1 MSKIIKFHPTN
12 GTAIG
17 LSRLFYIPYLRPH
30 DLKLCVNDMKYNIK
44 GKTYTYI
51 ADIKDNNPVR
61 LSFDQLSVQSFRLS
75 FEPWYQNGYWDH
87 TCVPHVLLDGDT
99 VVANA
104 TVNVLSVHWQNEE
117 KTWLQLGTVMTHPD
131 YRHQGLSRWLMDKIF
146 EEWEGK
152 YDVMFL
158 FANEKVLDF
167 YPKFGFV
174 PANEYQYHARQL
186 TLQSAKVR
194 QLNMDD
200 VADRAPLLQKY
211 AQSNPFAALT
221 VTAPA
226 GLLMFY
232 CTRFMKSCV
241 FHLEETNMIAVVEH
255 TEGVMTCHDVFG
267 ETHLPLNNILSGLM
281 EKDTRQVVLGFTPKD
296 TSGFTMLP
304 LKTEDL
310 TLFVLEKNQSLFA
323 GNQLRIPTL
332 AHT

>member
-1 MSKIIKFHPTN
+1 
-12 GTAIG
+12 
-17 LSRLFYIPYLRPH
+17 
-30 DLKLCVNDMKYNIK
+30 MKYNIK

-61 LSFDQLSVQSFRLS
+61 LSFDQLSVQTFHLS
-75 FEPWYQNGYWDH
+75 FEPWHHNGYWDH

-99 VVANA
+99 VIANA
-104 TVNVLSVHWQNEE
+104 TVNVLRVRWQEEE

-146 EEWEGK
+146 EEWEGQ
-152 YDVMFL
+152 YNLMFL
-158 FANEKVLDF
+158 FANERVLDF

-174 PANEYQYHARQL
+174 PVSEYQYHTRQL
-186 TLQSAKVR
+186 TPQPGKVR
-194 QLNMDD
+194 QLDMDNA
-200 VADRAPLLQKY
+200 ADCALLLRKY

-221 VTAPA
+221 VTDPA

-232 CTRFMKSCV
+232 CTQFMKTCV
-241 FHLEETNMIAVVEH
+241 YHLEETDVIAVVEH
-255 TEGVMTCHDVFG
+255 KEGVMTCHDIFG
-267 ETHLPLNNILSGLM
+267 ETHQSLNNILSVLM
-281 EKDTRQVVLGFTPKD
+281 EKNTQQITLGFTPKD

-310 TLFVLEKNQSLFA
+310 TLFVLEEQQHLFA
-323 GNQLRIPTL
+323 DNQLMIPTL

>member
-1 MSKIIKFHPTN
+1 
-12 GTAIG
+12 
-17 LSRLFYIPYLRPH
+17 
-30 DLKLCVNDMKYNIK
+30 MKYNIK

-61 LSFDQLSVQSFRLS
+61 LSFDQLSVQTFHLS
-75 FEPWYQNGYWDH
+75 FEPWYQQGYWDH
-87 TCVPHVLLDGDT
+87 SCVPHVLMDGDT

-104 TVNVLSVHWQNEE
+104 TVNVLRVRWQNEE

-146 EEWEGK
+146 EEWKGK

-174 PANEYQYHARQL
+174 PASEYQYHTQAL
-186 TLQSAKVR
+186 TPQSAKIR
-194 QLNMDD
+194 RLDMDNI
-200 VADRAPLLQKY
+200 ADTALLLRKY
-211 AQSNPFAALT
+211 ARSNRFAALT

-232 CTRFMKSCV
+232 CTQFMKTCV
-241 FHLEETNMIAVVEH
+241 YHLEETDVVAVVEH
-255 TEGVMTCHDVFG
+255 EDGVMTCHDIFG
-267 ETHLPLNNILSGLM
+267 DTRQSLHHILSVLM
-281 EKDTRQVVLGFTPKD
+281 EKDTRQIKLGFTPKD

-310 TLFVLEKNQSLFA
+310 TLFVRKGKQDLFA
-323 GNQLRIPTL
+323 GNQLMIPTL